1 MNKPMTDYINYKYAY
16 EKATRPL
23 TMADVNELIKRICII
38 DQEMKLMKHQL
49 NGIGG
54 ELLSASMDDMQLS
67 SVSGNCLVCS
77 MYEQ

>member
-16 EKATRPL
+16 EEATRPL

-38 DQEMKLMKHQL
+38 EQEMKLMKHQL
-49 NGIGG
+49 NGLGG

-67 SVSGNCLVCS
+67 RVSDNCLVCS